1 MKTNK
6 LIFPF
11 LMFLVISVGC
21 DTKGKSE
28 NDKKEQKMEVKKE
41 NIVGGWTKMEV
52 NDKVKEIVDYVI
64 SSKQVESKVIKI
76 TDASSQVVSGR
87 NYGFKLHLE
96 NGEIWN
102 AKVYENLKKEKQI
115 TLFEKTN

>member
-6 LIFPF
+6 LIFAF
-11 LMFLVISVGC
+11 LMFLVISIGC

-28 NDKKEQKMEVKKE
+28 QDKKEQKMEVKKE

-52 NDKVKEIVDYVI
+52 NDKVKEIADYVI
-64 SSKQVESKVIKI
+64 SSKQIESKVIKI

-87 NYGFKLHLE
+87 NFSFKLHLE
-96 NGEIWN
+96 NGEIWD
-102 AKVYENLKKEKQI
+102 AKVYENIKKEKKV
-115 TLFEKTN
+115 TFFDKVK